1 MLWVL
6 NPTAQLST
14 VSSALLNYLANSLTE
29 SKSCL
34 VMLFLNVEI
43 IFEIVRWLLPNSK
56 AISSLPFPFSQE
68 RITVNSRRL
77 KRFHTLFYA
86 SEL

>member
-14 VSSALLNYLANSLTE
+14 VNSALLNSLANSLIE
-29 SKSCL
+29 STSYS

-43 IFEIVRWLLPNSK
+43 IFEIVPWLLTNSK
-56 AISSLPFPFSQE
+56 AISSLFFPFSQE
-68 RITVNSRRL
+68 RIKVNSRCL
-77 KRFHTLFYA
+77 KRIPYSILCF
-86 SEL
+86 